1 MHILLVGVSL
11 HDAYCKKSKT
21 MPDFVAVKE
30 LVGRL
35 LQMLRSFL
43 GPSVVHSTS
52 PAAVASSSWQNV
64 SNPRPM
70 TRGGVAILL

>member
-1 MHILLVGVSL
+1 
-11 HDAYCKKSKT
+11 

-30 LVGRL
+30 LVEQQVD

-52 PAAVASSSWQNV
+52 LAAVASSSWHLNHAHGPV
-64 SNPRPM
+64 E
-70 TRGGVAILL
+70 A